1 MGVRKPNIM
10 VFNINIEWIAE
21 DKAYLATSGDI
32 KGLVVGA
39 ESLSEMMENL
49 TELVPILLEENH
61 GITLDGDDDHELKL
75 STNLPA
81 GVLLGN
87 ASAA

>member
-1 MGVRKPNIM
+1 MGVRKPSIM
-10 VFNINIEWIAE
+10 VFSVDIEWIAE
-21 DKAYLATSGDI
+21 DKAYLATSKDI
-32 KGLVVGA
+32 TGLIVGA
-39 ESLSEMMENL
+39 ETLPEMMESL

-61 GITLDGDDDHELKL
+61 GIHLGEDDSHELKL

-87 ASAA
+87 VTAA